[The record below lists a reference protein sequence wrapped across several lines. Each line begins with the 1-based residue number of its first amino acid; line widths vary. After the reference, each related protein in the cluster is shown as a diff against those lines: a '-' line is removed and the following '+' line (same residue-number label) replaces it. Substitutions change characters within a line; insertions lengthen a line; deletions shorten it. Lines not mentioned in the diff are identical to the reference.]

1 MLRLRRTKNW
11 IFLGLTAALVLVQ
24 IKLIR
29 EVVKQSKIQLIWRTL
44 FEEISHTEQW
54 SSRGVQYAILYCVTP
69 VCALHGN
76 FFVLDSFNSVTS
88 AWRRR

>member
-54 SSRGVQYAILYCVTP
+54 SSRGVQYAILYCVAP
-69 VCALHGN
+69 VFSPVHCTEISLFLTA
-76 FFVLDSFNSVTS
+76 STQ
-88 AWRRR
+88 